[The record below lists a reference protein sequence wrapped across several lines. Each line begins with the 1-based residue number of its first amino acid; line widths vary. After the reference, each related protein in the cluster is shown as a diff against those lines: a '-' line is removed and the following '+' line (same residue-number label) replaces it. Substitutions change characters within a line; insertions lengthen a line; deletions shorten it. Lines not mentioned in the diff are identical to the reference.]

1 MKKTLFEKIWDSHVV
16 EQLDDDLALIFASFF
31 NID

>member
-16 EQLDDDLALIFASFF
+16 EQLDDDLALKKW
-31 NID
+31 NN